1 MRARG
6 FIRLFIF
13 ACAALGMVLLAG
25 AGTAIAQSSE
35 GPGLEAYSQALR
47 AYNAGDLNK
56 AAAQIDEAFQAGL
69 SKDFAPRAILLRAM
83 IYERSGA
90 LARSLQD
97 YSNALWMGTLPPGDQ
112 KKAAEGKQRVI
123 AAMGLST
130 SSPAKQQQAAA
141 APAVTH
147 QVAPAAAPQ
156 PESSAG
162 VMGMFG
168 GLFGGSTPPPA
179 PAKAPE
185 SQAEPR
191 VTSAA
196 SPAPAAAPGP
206 EASASPVV
214 RRAKEAA
221 AAPAKPPA
229 PQKPAHVEKAPAA
242 ASPVRMA
249 SIQPVAMTP
258 AASAGGFLIVFG
270 SAPSEAAGRTR
281 ALQLKAALSDI
292 LVSRELDIGAG
303 PQGGYQITAG
313 PYKAKSS
320 ALALCAAMKQRGVA
334 CTVTP

>member
-6 FIRLFIF
+6 FILLFF
-13 ACAALGMVLLAG
+13 ACAVLGMVLP
-25 AGTAIAQSSE
+25 AGTGAAFAQSAE

-47 AYNAGDLNK
+47 AYNTGDLNK
-56 AAAQIDEAFQAGL
+56 AAAQIDEAFQTGL

-130 SSPAKQQQAAA
+130 PGPAKQQQAAA
-141 APAVTH
+141 APAVT
-147 QVAPAAAPQ
+147 QRIAPAAPTQ
-156 PESSAG
+156 PESSSG

-168 GLFGGSTPPPA
+168 GLFGGSTPPPT

-185 SQAEPR
+185 SQAGPQAA
-191 VTSAA
+191 SAA
-196 SPAPAAAPGP
+196 PPAPAAAPSV

-214 RRAKEAA
+214 RRTKEAA
-221 AAPAKPPA
+221 TAPAKPPA
-229 PQKPAHVEKAPAA
+229 RQKPAHVEKAPAA
-242 ASPVRMA
+242 VSPVRMA
-249 SIQPVAMTP
+249 SIQPVAMAP

-281 ALQLKAALSDI
+281 AQQLKAALSDI

-313 PYKAKSS
+313 PYKAKSA
-320 ALALCAAMKQRGVA
+320 ALALCAAMRQRGVA

>member
-13 ACAALGMVLLAG
+13 ACTALGVVLLAG
-25 AGTAIAQSSE
+25 AGTAFAQNVE

-123 AAMGLST
+123 AAMGLNAP
-130 SSPAKQQQAAA
+130 SPAKQQQAAA
-141 APAVTH
+141 APAVT
-147 QVAPAAAPQ
+147 QKIAPASAPQ
-156 PESSAG
+156 PESSSG

-168 GLFGGSTPPPA
+168 GLFGGSTPPPT

-185 SQAEPR
+185 PQAGPQ
-191 VTSAA
+191 VASAA
-196 SPAPAAAPGP
+196 PPPAPAV
-206 EASASPVV
+206 EASASAVV
-214 RRAKEAA
+214 RRTKEAA
-221 AAPAKPPA
+221 QAPAKPPP

-249 SIQPVAMTP
+249 SIQPVAMAP
-258 AASAGGFLIVFG
+258 AASAGGFLIEFG
-270 SAPSEAAGRTR
+270 SVGSEAAGRTR
-281 ALQLKAALSDI
+281 AHQIKAALSDI
-292 LVSRELDIGAG
+292 LVSRELDVE
-303 PQGGYQITAG
+303 PSRQGGYQITAG
-313 PYKAKSS
+313 PYKAKSA
-320 ALALCAAMKQRGVA
+320 ALALCAAMKQRGVP